1 MKKKFKPIV
10 LVIAI
15 SLIGISIFGCAK
27 IKDLAGKIKGDL
39 VGQQFTVTTYDD
51 YGNKTLT
58 VEGSKVTVG
67 LLQNSDNFDK
77 KSAEFKSE
85 VLEVTVNGSQMFQV
99 GNTVIF
105 AENGLDMIEGYDVP
119 KDVNVNKGG
128 SYVPLD
134 RFVNDVKNKIGK
146 EKTIIISSQQ
156 GIPIGVYQGKD
167 VYVTIPEDLPKMTRI
182 NIDGKTLY
190 IHRAN
195 YTILDSK
202 MINGK

>member
-1 MKKKFKPIV
+1 
-10 LVIAI
+10 
-15 SLIGISIFGCAK
+15 
-27 IKDLAGKIKGDL
+27 
-39 VGQQFTVTTYDD
+39 
-51 YGNKTLT
+51 
-58 VEGSKVTVG
+58 
-67 LLQNSDNFDK
+67 
-77 KSAEFKSE
+77 
-85 VLEVTVNGSQMFQV
+85 MFQV

-119 KDVNVNKGG
+119 KDVDVNKGG
-128 SYVPLD
+128 GYVPLD
-134 RFVNDVKNKIGK
+134 RFVNNVKNKIGK

-202 MINGK
+202 MIKGK

>member
-1 MKKKFKPIV
+1 MKKKLRPII

-15 SLIGISIFGCAK
+15 VLIGISVFGCAK

-77 KSAEFKSE
+77 KASEFKSE
-85 VLEVTVNGSQMFQV
+85 VLEVTVNGNQMFQV

-119 KDVNVNKGG
+119 TDVNVNKGG
-128 SYVPLD
+128 GYVPLD

-146 EKTIIISSQQ
+146 DKTIIISSQQ

-202 MINGK
+202 MIKGK

>member
-15 SLIGISIFGCAK
+15 SLIGISMFGCAK

-99 GNTVIF
+99 GNTVVF

-128 SYVPLD
+128 GYVPLD

>member
-1 MKKKFKPIV
+1 MKRKIKLIN
-10 LVIAI
+10 LVII
-15 SLIGISIFGCAK
+15 VCLIGTSIVGCAK
-27 IKDLAGKIKGDL
+27 IKDLVGKIKGDL
-39 VGQQFTVTTYDD
+39 VGQQFSISTYDD

-58 VEGSKVTVG
+58 VEGKKVTVG

-77 KSAEFKSE
+77 KSSEFKSE
-85 VLEVTVNGSQMFQV
+85 VLEITVNGNQMFQV
-99 GNTVIF
+99 GNTAIF
-105 AENGLDMIEGYDVP
+105 AEDGLDMVEGYDVP
-119 KDVNVNKGG
+119 KDVKVDSGG
-128 SYVPLD
+128 GYVPLD
-134 RFVNDVKNKIGK
+134 RYINNIKNKIGK

-202 MINGK
+202 MIK

>member
-1 MKKKFKPIV
+1 MKGKYKLII
-10 LVIAI
+10 LVIITCIIA
-15 SLIGISIFGCAK
+15 SSIVGCAK
-27 IKDLAGKIKGDL
+27 VKDLVGKLKGDL
-39 VGQQFTVTTYDD
+39 VGQRFTVSTYDD

-58 VEGSKVTVG
+58 VEGNKVTVG

-77 KSAEFKSE
+77 KSSEFKSE
-85 VLEVTVNGSQMFQV
+85 VLEVTVNGNQMFQV

-105 AENGLDMIEGYDVP
+105 AEDGLDMIEGYDIP
-119 KDVNVNKGG
+119 KDVKVNNGG
-128 SYVPLD
+128 GYVPLD
-134 RFVNDVKNKIGK
+134 RYINDVKNKIGK

-202 MINGK
+202 MLK

>member
-1 MKKKFKPIV
+1 MKKRFKLIV
-10 LVIAI
+10 LVISI
-15 SLIGISIFGCAK
+15 FLIGISTFGCAK

-58 VEGSKVTVG
+58 VEGNKVTVG
-67 LLQNSDNFDK
+67 LLQSNDNFDK

-105 AENGLDMIEGYDVP
+105 AENGLDMIEGYDAP
-119 KDVNVNKGG
+119 KDVNVDKGG
-128 SYVPLD
+128 GYVPLD

-167 VYVTIPEDLPKMTRI
+167 VYVTIPDDLPKMTRI

-202 MINGK
+202 MIKGK

>member
-1 MKKKFKPIV
+1 MKKRFKPI
-10 LVIAI
+10 L
-15 SLIGISIFGCAK
+15 LISIICIIGVSIVGCAK
-27 IKDLAGKIKGDL
+27 LKDVVGKLKGDL
-39 VGQQFTVTTYDD
+39 IGQRFTINTYDD
-51 YGNKTLT
+51 YGNKTMAID
-58 VEGSKVTVG
+58 GNKVTVG

-77 KSAEFKSE
+77 KASQFKSE
-85 VLEVTVNGSQMFQV
+85 VLEVTVNGNQMFQV

-105 AENGLDMIEGYDVP
+105 AEDGLDMIEGYDTP
-119 KDVNVNKGG
+119 KDVKVSSGG
-128 SYVPLD
+128 GYVPLD
-134 RFVNDVKNKIGK
+134 RYVNDVKNKIGK

-202 MINGK
+202 MLKGK

>member
-1 MKKKFKPIV
+1 MKKNFKPIA

-77 KSAEFKSE
+77 KPAEFKSE

-119 KDVNVNKGG
+119 KDVDVNKGG
-128 SYVPLD
+128 GYVPLD

-202 MINGK
+202 MIKGK

>member
-1 MKKKFKPIV
+1 MKRKLKLII
-10 LVIAI
+10 LVII
-15 SLIGISIFGCAK
+15 VCLIGTSIVGCAK
-27 IKDLAGKIKGDL
+27 VKDLVGKIKGDL
-39 VGQQFTVTTYDD
+39 VGQQFSISTYDD

-58 VEGSKVTVG
+58 VDGKKVTVG

-77 KSAEFKSE
+77 KSSEFKSE
-85 VLEVTVNGSQMFQV
+85 VLEITVNGNQMFQV
-99 GNTVIF
+99 GNTAIF
-105 AENGLDMIEGYDVP
+105 AEDGLDMVEGYDVP
-119 KDVNVNKGG
+119 KDVKVNNGG
-128 SYVPLD
+128 GYVPLD
-134 RFVNDVKNKIGK
+134 RYINNIKNKIGK

-202 MINGK
+202 MIK

>member
-1 MKKKFKPIV
+1 MKRKLKLIN
-10 LVIAI
+10 LVII
-15 SLIGISIFGCAK
+15 VCLVGTSIVGCAK
-27 IKDLAGKIKGDL
+27 IKDLVGKIKGDL
-39 VGQQFTVTTYDD
+39 VGQQFSISTYDD

-58 VEGSKVTVG
+58 VEGKKVTVG

-77 KSAEFKSE
+77 KSSEFKSE
-85 VLEVTVNGSQMFQV
+85 VLEITVNGNQMFQV
-99 GNTVIF
+99 GNTAIF
-105 AENGLDMIEGYDVP
+105 AEDGLDMVEGYDVP
-119 KDVNVNKGG
+119 KDVKVDSGG
-128 SYVPLD
+128 GYVPLD
-134 RFVNDVKNKIGK
+134 RYINNIKNKIGK

-202 MINGK
+202 MIK

>member
-1 MKKKFKPIV
+1 MKKRFKLIV

-15 SLIGISIFGCAK
+15 SLIGISVFGCAK
-27 IKDLAGKIKGDL
+27 IKDIAGKIKGDL

-58 VEGSKVTVG
+58 VEGKKVTVG
-67 LLQNSDNFDK
+67 LLQSSDNFDK
-77 KSAEFKSE
+77 KPAEFKSE
-85 VLEVTVNGSQMFQV
+85 VLEVTVNGNQMFQV

-119 KDVNVNKGG
+119 KDVNVDKGG
-128 SYVPLD
+128 GYVPLD
-134 RFVNDVKNKIGK
+134 RYVNDVKNKIGK

-167 VYVTIPEDLPKMTRI
+167 VYVTIPDDLPKMTRI

-195 YTILDSK
+195 YTILDSQ
-202 MINGK
+202 MIKGK

>member
-1 MKKKFKPIV
+1 MKKNFKLIV
-10 LVIAI
+10 LVVAI

-27 IKDLAGKIKGDL
+27 LKDLAGKIKGDL

-77 KSAEFKSE
+77 KSEEFKSE
-85 VLEVTVNGSQMFQV
+85 VLEVTVNGNQMFQV

-105 AENGLDMIEGYDVP
+105 AEDGLDMIEGYDVP
-119 KDVNVNKGG
+119 KDVNVNSGG
-128 SYVPLD
+128 GYVPLD

-167 VYVTIPEDLPKMTRI
+167 VYVTIPTDLPKMTRI

-202 MINGK
+202 MIKGK

>member
-1 MKKKFKPIV
+1 MKRKLKLIN
-10 LVIAI
+10 LVII
-15 SLIGISIFGCAK
+15 VCLIGTSIVGCAK
-27 IKDLAGKIKGDL
+27 IKDLVGKIKGDL
-39 VGQQFTVTTYDD
+39 VGQQFSISTYDD

-58 VEGSKVTVG
+58 VEGKKVTVG

-77 KSAEFKSE
+77 KSSEFKSE
-85 VLEVTVNGSQMFQV
+85 VLEITVNGNQMFQV
-99 GNTVIF
+99 GNTAIF
-105 AENGLDMIEGYDVP
+105 AEDGLDMVEGYDVP
-119 KDVNVNKGG
+119 KDVKVNSGG
-128 SYVPLD
+128 GYVPLD
-134 RFVNDVKNKIGK
+134 RYINNIKNKIGK

-202 MINGK
+202 MIK

>member
-128 SYVPLD
+128 GYVPLD